1 MKKGIVS
8 ILVSILFLWLTQDAC
23 AEGKGHKMLV
33 NRRTW
38 NYMSFYF
45 IGDAPADT
53 VFHSIS
59 IDGPVE
65 FDGKQCYKFAN
76 KPLEEAT
83 NFFYEEDSKVYFYGI
98 DYETGEYAW
107 REEFDFDLKPGEKDV
122 ISVDTVSVNGEYYRR
137 LKLMNDILIE
147 GIGSLE
153 SGIFS
158 DWGEVPGT
166 FLGSKVVS
174 VYDGEKCVFTTE
186 DFTKP
191 SVTRGGVTAEYI
203 DPQSKVVYT
212 YEPGSGTAMVKA
224 GQSYF
229 RGGTEQESEYE
240 EIDEPGS
247 PEATGDILIL
257 SKFTIDGHDY
267 VVSKIG
273 DMAFYLCKNISS
285 ITLPETLSSIGD
297 FAFCLC
303 VNLTKIEIPKSVTS
317 IGKAALGQCDKLV
330 SIVSHIE
337 DPFDTEAFKNLK
349 TSNVTL
355 YVPKGCETKYR
366 TLNGWNSF
374 EKIVEMGTTEVA
386 APKTVGSNR
395 SSDSGIYDLQG
406 RRLNSKSQHGIYI
419 KNKKKYVK

>member
-1 MKKGIVS
+1 MQDFPQLFATFKNMYYICSCKDLERTIMKRLVIVIIAFMAFVDIAS
-8 ILVSILFLWLTQDAC
+8 
-23 AEGKGHKMLV
+23 
-33 NRRTW
+33 
-38 NYMSFYF
+38 
-45 IGDAPADT
+45 AD
-53 VFHSIS
+53 
-59 IDGPVE
+59 
-65 FDGKQCYKFAN
+65 
-76 KPLEEAT
+76 
-83 NFFYEEDSKVYFYGI
+83 
-98 DYETGEYAW
+98 
-107 REEFDFDLKPGEKDV
+107 
-122 ISVDTVSVNGEYYRR
+122 
-137 LKLMNDILIE
+137 
-147 GIGSLE
+147 
-153 SGIFS
+153 
-158 DWGEVPGT
+158 
-166 FLGSKVVS
+166 
-174 VYDGEKCVFTTE
+174 
-186 DFTKP
+186 
-191 SVTRGGVTAEYI
+191 EYI

-273 DMAFYLCKNISS
+273 DMAFYFCKNISS

-317 IGKAALGQCDKLV
+317 IGKAAFGQCDKLV

-374 EKIVEMGTTEVA
+374 EKIVEMDMTEGA

-395 SSDSGIYDLQG
+395 SSQP
-406 RRLNSKSQHGIYI
+406 QHGIYI
-419 KNKKKYVK
+419 KDRKKYVK